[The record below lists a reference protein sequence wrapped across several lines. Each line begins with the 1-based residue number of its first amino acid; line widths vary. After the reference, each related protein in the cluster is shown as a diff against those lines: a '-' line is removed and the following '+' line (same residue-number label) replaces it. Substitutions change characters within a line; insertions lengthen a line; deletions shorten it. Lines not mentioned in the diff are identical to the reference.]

1 LSKQQLATQP
11 IEKRSQMNPNQEI
24 LQDQTDSNENSSSLK
39 TLAFAVITGFVFWGS
54 LFALLFISLV
64 S

>member
-1 LSKQQLATQP
+1 
-11 IEKRSQMNPNQEI
+11 MNPNQEI

-39 TLAFAVITGFVFWGS
+39 TLAFAVITGLVFWGS